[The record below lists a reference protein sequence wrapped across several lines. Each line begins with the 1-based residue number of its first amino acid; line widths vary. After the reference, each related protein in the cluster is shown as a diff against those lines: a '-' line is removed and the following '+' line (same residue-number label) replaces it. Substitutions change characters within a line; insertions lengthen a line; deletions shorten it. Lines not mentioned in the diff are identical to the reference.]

1 VEIYCDLLLGE
12 GVVQQEQVVYSH
24 EGDGVDE
31 ALGIQETL
39 EVVVLVVALDVL
51 FKFKYVEVSLS
62 MPLLILE
69 VLHVRN
75 GILASK
81 ARLQVEPS
89 GLEGSVVDDG

>member
-12 GVVQQEQVVYSH
+12 GVVQQEQVIHSH
-24 EGDGVDE
+24 ERDRIDE

-89 GLEGSVVDDG
+89 GFEGSVVDDG